1 MSTTLAV
8 RTHQTPRPLLR
19 HGRRA
24 RWARVQFTPSRQD
37 RWRVLSALIGLSV
50 GGPVGALAG
59 GALTPVAEELVRRSW
74 MEIFADRGKV
84 LERAAE
90 HAAGRPA
97 PVVVES
103 VLAERRLQ
111 PLLLNILDVAA
122 RTDNQQKL
130 ATLGHILGEQVGRC
144 PRALEEA
151 LIVSALR
158 DLEAPHV
165 RLLDILKDKW
175 VHDETGRPQDY
186 WPGRAL
192 ERAATGL
199 TSALTYGALGGLV
212 RHGLARSHTLLGSVS
227 YTLTDFG
234 RAMHAVLAA
243 SREY

>member
-1 MSTTLAV
+1 MSSSDLS
-8 RTHQTPRPLLR
+8 
-19 HGRRA
+19 GRIGGG
-24 RWARVQFTPSRQD
+24 
-37 RWRVLSALIGLSV
+37 ALGAFIGLAV
-50 GGPVGALAG
+50 GGPVGAVAG

-74 MEIFADRGKV
+74 GEVFAERGQV
-84 LERAAE
+84 LDRAAE
-90 HAAGRPA
+90 QAAERPA
-97 PVVVES
+97 PAVLEF

-130 ATLGHILGEQVGRC
+130 AALGHILGGQVGRRC
-144 PRALEEA
+144 RAVDEDL

-165 RLLDILKDKW
+165 RLLEILQNKW
-175 VHDETGRPQDY
+175 VHDETGQPQDH
-186 WPGRAL
+186 WPGVAL

-199 TSALTYGALGGLV
+199 TPALTYGALGGLI
-212 RHGLARSHTLLGSVS
+212 RHGLAESHTLLGSVGYS
-227 YTLTDFG
+227 LTDFG